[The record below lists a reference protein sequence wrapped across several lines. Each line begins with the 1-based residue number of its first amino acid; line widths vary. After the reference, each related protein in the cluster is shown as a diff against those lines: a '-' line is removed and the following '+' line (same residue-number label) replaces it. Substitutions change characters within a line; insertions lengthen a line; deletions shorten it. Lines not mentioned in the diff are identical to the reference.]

1 MTQPPSA
8 DRPAAAADDDSAA
21 HAPIEVEQKYRL
33 DDVAALEQ
41 QLAQLGA
48 AEGPRERHRDTY
60 YSHPA
65 RDFRQTREA
74 LRIRR
79 VRVVRPGAGTTAEA
93 GSAAEEAITLVTYK
107 GPYEPTGVKA
117 RPELEWRLDPCDPDG
132 RNLAMLLRHLSLQEV
147 LTVEK
152 TRRPFVIAHP
162 QHPLSVTIDEAPG
175 LGSFAEVEAIA
186 EGQHAVDACRALVA
200 STAEQLRL
208 RQVEKRSYLQM
219 ALEAAAVQAG
229 ASEGR

>member
-1 MTQPPSA
+1 MTPPPSA

-33 DDVAALEQ
+33 DDVGALER

-48 AEGPRERHRDTY
+48 VEGPREHHRDTY

-79 VRVVRPGAGTTAEA
+79 VRTVSPGGGTTAGA
-93 GSAAEEAITLVTYK
+93 GSAAEEALTLVTYK

-132 RNLAMLLRHLSLQEV
+132 RNLATLLAHLGFKEV

-152 TRRPFVIAHP
+152 TRRPFALARP
-162 QHPLSVTIDEAPG
+162 PHPLSVTIDQAPG

-186 EGQHAVDACRALVA
+186 AGQHAVDSCRALVA
-200 STAEQLRL
+200 ATAEQLRL

-219 ALEAAAVQAG
+219 ALETAAGQA
-229 ASEGR
+229 R

>member
-1 MTQPPSA
+1 MMHSP
-8 DRPAAAADDDSAA
+8 DRPADADDSAA

-33 DDVAALEQ
+33 SDVAALER

-48 AEGPRERHRDTY
+48 VEEPLERHRDTY

-79 VRVVRPGAGTTAEA
+79 VRVAWPVAAGAAEA
-93 GSAAEEAITLVTYK
+93 AADPPPAEEAITLVTYK

-132 RNLAMLLRHLSLQEV
+132 RNLAQLLRHLGLQEV
-147 LTVEK
+147 FTVEK
-152 TRRPFVIAHP
+152 TRRPFALAHP
-162 QHPLSVTIDEAPG
+162 QHRLSVTIDEAAG

-186 EGQHAVDACRALVA
+186 RGEHAVDSCRALVA
-200 STAEQLRL
+200 SIAEQLRL

-219 ALEAAAVQAG
+219 ALEAAGDQA
-229 ASEGR
+229 R